1 MPRPD
6 AYAQTRPASRA
17 EWRQWLAEH
26 HEAAP
31 GVWLTYF
38 KKETGRPSVRYAEAV
53 EEALGFGWI
62 DSLPRWPLM

>member
-6 AYAQTRPASRA
+6 ADAQTRPASRA

-26 HEAAP
+26 HEAVP
-31 GVWLTYF
+31 GVWLIYF

-53 EEALGFGWI
+53 EEALCSGRI